1 MRTNGILR
9 VIARFLIPLIML
21 FRALRAVPRRVL
33 ARRRFPGRR
42 LFAAAWILFVL
53 IYGLESGLAVIPER
67 AMFVLSA
74 AGALL
79 YCFDRAA
86 WRIAWRPLSRF
97 YPLLEN
103 PQAAQQ
109 TGIILVEFGVGVTVA
124 CVVMLIFT
132 MFARRR
138 GDLGR
143 CLASGG
149 ARLMDLL
156 GHLQLLRCRHSDD
169 DRLYAVIARGN
180 LVKKSSV

>member
-1 MRTNGILR
+1 MRENGILR
-9 VIARFLIPLIML
+9 IIARFLIPLIML
-21 FRALRAVPRRVL
+21 FALYVQ
-33 ARRRFPGRR
+33 FHGDYSPGGGFQAGV

-79 YCFDRAA
+79 YALIGLLGVFLGGRFLD
-86 WRIAWRPLSRF
+86 F

-109 TGIILVEFGVGVTVA
+109 AGIILVEFGVGVTVA
-124 CVVMLIFT
+124 CVVMLVFT

-143 CLASGG
+143 AWHPEEE
-149 ARLMDLL
+149 D
-156 GHLQLLRCRHSDD
+156 
-169 DRLYAVIARGN
+169 
-180 LVKKSSV
+180 